1 MRGPRLA
8 RLRPRFTSVHVLAL
22 VALFLALSS
31 GAMAATKYLTANDQI
46 TQGDLAGSTYGN
58 PVIAAGKVTTG
69 KIADGAI
76 TSSKLDSSATA
87 PNAAKLRG
95 FDVTTVS
102 QTFTVVTE
110 FGLIETLSC
119 PFDRIAVH
127 YSVTNQGPD
136 MHVDPIPSADTDQ
149 DTDANGYTR
158 GSFTFDVRNSTFP
171 VTPESATVNLFCL
184 GSEDFSMA
192 P

>member
-76 TSSKLDSSATA
+76 TSSKFDSSATHRT
-87 PNAAKLRG
+87 PRSSEGSTLRP
-95 FDVTTVS
+95 
-102 QTFTVVTE
+102 
-110 FGLIETLSC
+110 LARRL
-119 PFDRIAVH
+119 
-127 YSVTNQGPD
+127 
-136 MHVDPIPSADTDQ
+136 PSSRSS
-149 DTDANGYTR
+149 G
-158 GSFTFDVRNSTFP
+158 
-171 VTPESATVNLFCL
+171 
-184 GSEDFSMA
+184 
-192 P
+192 